1 MRKACPGPAAILC
14 SSSIERAAAVING
27 SRVLAKS
34 RIRNTVA
41 QGGHPST
48 GALPFGLHLACCLA
62 AKRRPVQA
70 FLAPPQGAGLPA
82 SAGTS
87 WGRVFCSASDSLW
100 LHEQSLIR
108 LRDGPWTA
116 RWCSKWLCCLPDSS
130 GL

>member
-14 SSSIERAAAVING
+14 SSSIERAAAVMNG
-27 SRVLAKS
+27 SRVLAGS

-70 FLAPPQGAGLPA
+70 FLAPPQGAGLPGICPEPA
-82 SAGTS
+82 GEGSSAL
-87 WGRVFCSASDSLW
+87 RVTLCGSM
-100 LHEQSLIR
+100 
-108 LRDGPWTA
+108 
-116 RWCSKWLCCLPDSS
+116 SKA
-130 GL
+130 